1 MPRANRSI
9 ATLLAQAD
17 HFIERETGAVVPP
30 MQPSTTFARDE
41 GYALRDGYSYG
52 RNASPTADLA
62 EAILAKLEGAAD
74 ALVFSSGMSAFTA
87 LIETLP
93 QDARVVAP
101 RIMYHGGLDW
111 LMRMSQKR
119 GLKVGFFDAAVPGTL
134 GEAIDAAPTAL
145 VWIETPVNPTWDVI
159 DIAEAA
165 DLAHRAGAF
174 IGVDSTV
181 APPVTTR
188 PLELGADLVF
198 HSATKYLN
206 GHSDVTAG
214 VLAVREPSD
223 MWSQVNAL
231 RVSLGT
237 VLAPFEAWLLVR
249 GMRTLDVRYER
260 LSANALRIAEHFEGH
275 KSLEAV
281 LYPGLASHPG
291 HGIARRQMQHGF
303 GGMLSLMV
311 RGDGEAA
318 LRVARSVELFLPAT
332 SLGGVES
339 LIEHR
344 ATTEGPNSVVPKTLL
359 RLSVGI
365 EDAGEL
371 IADLE
376 QALERV

>member
-1 MPRANRSI
+1 MPRPNTSI

-30 MQPSTTFARDE
+30 IQPSTTFARDE
-41 GYALRDGYSYG
+41 HYGLRDGYSYG

-62 EAILAKLEGAAD
+62 EAIVAKLEGATD
-74 ALVFSSGMSAFTA
+74 ALVFASGMSAFTA

-93 QDARVVAP
+93 QGARVVAP
-101 RIMYHGGLDW
+101 RIMYYGGQDW
-111 LMRMSQKR
+111 LMRMSRQR
-119 GLKVGFFDAAVPGTL
+119 GLEVGFFDAAAPGAL
-134 GEAIDAAPTAL
+134 GEAIAEAPTAL

-165 DLAHRAGAF
+165 GLAHRAGAF

-214 VLAVREPSD
+214 VLAVRETSD
-223 MWSQVNAL
+223 TWTQVEAL
-231 RVSLGT
+231 RTSLGT

-260 LSANALRIAEHFEGH
+260 LSANAMRIAEHFEGH
-275 KSLEAV
+275 RSLEAV

-291 HGIARRQMQHGF
+291 HDIARRQMTRGF

-318 LRVARSVELFLPAT
+318 LRVARAVQLFVPAT

-344 ATTEGPNSVVPKTLL
+344 ATVEGPNSVVPKTLL

-376 QALERV
+376 QALERM